1 MKPQPTDSEDIA
13 GIGSTARSIISLLLA
28 IHLMILFVLLSGSL
42 VGLDSEYRSEVQDR
56 LFVLF
61 NAYGQPL
68 QMDVTAKPYYLY
80 QGNPLDDN
88 LILAVDLLDEDGEV
102 SETVLLGSAEDNV
115 SGNRR
120 RMRQIALGIASA
132 ARSPDTTTQAIAPVF
147 AKAVGG
153 FVLKKKEV
161 KRGVIRCRTHL
172 PQMLNFVTNEGVT
185 EEDPYADVYFT
196 THYEADIWISEN
208 GKVEILKRASQSQV
222 APTDEG
228 S

>member
-1 MKPQPTDSEDIA
+1 MNQQPTDSENIA

-28 IHLMILFVLLSGSL
+28 IHLIILSVLLSGSL
-42 VGLDSEYRSEVQDR
+42 VGVDGEYRSEIQAR
-56 LFVLF
+56 LFGLF
-61 NAYGQPL
+61 NVYGQPL

-80 QGNPLDDN
+80 QGNPLDDD

-102 SETVLLGSAEDNV
+102 SETVLLGSAEDNL
-115 SGNRR
+115 SGDRR
-120 RMRQIALGIASA
+120 KMRLIARVIASA
-132 ARSPDTTTQAIAPVF
+132 IRNPDYEAMAPLY
-147 AKAVGG
+147 AKNVGG
-153 FVLKKKEV
+153 FVLKKKGV
-161 KRGVIRCRTHL
+161 KRGVIRCLTHDPL
-172 PQMLNFVTNEGVT
+172 RINFVSSDGTT

-196 THYEADIWISEN
+196 THYEADVWISEN